1 MATINGN
8 QKKLTVSGEAIES
21 AVNSKH
27 EHSNSAVLDKLSDN
41 NGTLQYNGADITGGS
56 ATEYTLPTASET
68 VLGGVKV
75 DGSTITVT
83 NGVIKSK
90 QATIDSTLNST
101 STNAIQ
107 NKAVNAA
114 LLNKQ
119 DKLTA
124 GDNVTIANNK
134 ISVDLTL
141 STATD
146 EEIKNHIASLY
157 E

>member
-1 MATINGN
+1 M
-8 QKKLTVSGEAIES
+8 
-21 AVNSKH
+21 
-27 EHSNSAVLDKLSDN
+27 
-41 NGTLQYNGADITGGS
+41 ADIDSLKEEYRSNLTQCIQRVKTELDNKARADDVTELQTQVDIIKTNGS
-56 ATEYTLPTASET
+56 ATKYTLPTASET

-146 EEIKNHIASLY
+146 EEIATHIASLY

>member
-1 MATINGN
+1 M
-8 QKKLTVSGEAIES
+8 
-21 AVNSKH
+21 
-27 EHSNSAVLDKLSDN
+27 
-41 NGTLQYNGADITGGS
+41 ADIDSLKEEYRSNLTQCIQRVKTELDNKASADDLTELQTQVDIIKTNGS
-56 ATEYTLPTASET
+56 ATKYTLPTASET

-124 GDNVTIANNK
+124 GNNVTIANNK

>member
-1 MATINGN
+1 M
-8 QKKLTVSGEAIES
+8 
-21 AVNSKH
+21 
-27 EHSNSAVLDKLSDN
+27 
-41 NGTLQYNGADITGGS
+41 ADIDSLKEEYRSNLTQCIQRVKTELDNKASADDLTELQTQVDIIKTNGS
-56 ATEYTLPTASET
+56 ATKYTLPTASET

-114 LLNKQ
+114 LWNKQ

-157 E
+157 K